1 MEREM
6 ITLPAEEWEE
16 MKGRV
21 AALER
26 QVMAIRLRDTDF
38 LTVAEACELLRVSR
52 TTLWRYRQEGKI
64 HTRVIAGKMV
74 ISKTEVQE
82 AINCGLI

>member
-38 LTVAEACELLRVSR
+38 LTVTEACELLRVNR

-64 HTRVIAGKMV
+64 RTRVIAGKMV

-82 AINCGLI
+82 AINRGLI